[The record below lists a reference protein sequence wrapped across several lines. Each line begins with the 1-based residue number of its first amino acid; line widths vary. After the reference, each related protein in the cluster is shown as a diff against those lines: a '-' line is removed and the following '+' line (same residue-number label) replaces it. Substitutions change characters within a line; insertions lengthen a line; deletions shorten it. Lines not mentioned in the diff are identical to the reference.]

1 MPTFDLT
8 PIGYKIGLIS
18 QKRYDSFCKK
28 NRLVESLVA
37 FARGLSVKPDEIN
50 DCLKS
55 LGCDAISQGRK
66 LHDLLMRNNVTF
78 DLLSGVLP
86 KLGDFLREQEMDAEV
101 VEEAEIQIKYK
112 GYIEREKFIADKLH
126 RLENIRI
133 PGRFRFPF
141 DECPD
146 DRSPAETH
154 PNPTCD
160 DRAGFPYSR
169 SFSGGCECV
178 AGEIRSVK
186 YRVMQFN
193 RYVPKFDNRFWMYL
207 SFINAD

>member
-1 MPTFDLT
+1 MFTSRAEYRILLRQDNADIRLT

-133 PGRFRFPF
+133 PADF
-141 DECPD
+141 DFHSMNALTIEARQKLTRIRPATIGQAS
-146 DRSPAETH
+146 RIPGVSPADV
-154 PNPTCD
+154 N
-160 DRAGFPYSR
+160 
-169 SFSGGCECV
+169 V
-178 AGEIRSVK
+178 LLVK
-186 YRVMQFN
+186 FGR
-193 RYVPKFDNRFWMYL
+193 
-207 SFINAD
+207 